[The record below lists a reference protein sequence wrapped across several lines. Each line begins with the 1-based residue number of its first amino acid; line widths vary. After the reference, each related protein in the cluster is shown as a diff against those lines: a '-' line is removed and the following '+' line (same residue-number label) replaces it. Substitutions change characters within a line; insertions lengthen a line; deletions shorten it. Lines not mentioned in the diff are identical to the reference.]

1 MKRLFAFTFL
11 FALFLSCKDD
21 FTKIN
26 KRGIIPRE
34 KFVEILA
41 DIHLIDV
48 MAGSP
53 SYSRKYEAGDTVD
66 LNQAVFD
73 KYNVTKIDFDSTV
86 AMYVRQPEVYIKVYD
101 EVLLK
106 LNYMLDTMKNNNPKF
121 SNGAEIE

>member
-1 MKRLFAFTFL
+1 MKRLLAFTFL
-11 FALFLSCKDD
+11 FAILLSCRDD
-21 FTKIN
+21 FTRIN

-41 DIHLIDV
+41 DIHLMDV
-48 MAGSP
+48 MSGSP
-53 SYSRKYEAGDTVD
+53 SYSRKFEAGDTVD

-86 AMYVRQPEVYIKVYD
+86 AMYIRQPEVYIKVYD

-106 LNYMLDTMKNNNPKF
+106 LNYMLDTLKNKNPQF
-121 SNGAEIE
+121 STGEQIE